1 MGRAGLTSFDVLLR
15 CVRVPASLVLAGQFR
30 IALAGFAFA
39 SALTTA
45 LTTALLANLLFG
57 CLEVV
62 LSDGGCPER
71 IGKGLVQKV
80 VDVDGTI

>member
-1 MGRAGLTSFDVLLR
+1 MGRAGLTWSDVLIR

-45 LTTALLANLLFG
+45 LTTALWASLLLG
-57 CLEVV
+57 GLEIV
-62 LSDGGCPER
+62 LGDGSCPER
-71 IGKGLVQKV
+71 VGESLV
-80 VDVDGTI
+80 